1 MEKKRAGLILTEE
14 ISENQISVIPKV
26 GMDLILQ
33 KSAFQSSHI
42 FMHAVHIILST
53 IFTSLQTLYS
63 NDKLNPLS
71 VCTYSPET
79 CHQFYILT

>member
-1 MEKKRAGLILTEE
+1 M
-14 ISENQISVIPKV
+14 

-71 VCTYSPET
+71 VYTYSPET
-79 CHQFYILT
+79 RHQFYILT

>member
-1 MEKKRAGLILTEE
+1 MKFP
-14 ISENQISVIPKV
+14 ENQIPLIPKV

-33 KSAFQSSHI
+33 KAAFQSSHI

-63 NDKLNPLS
+63 NDK
-71 VCTYSPET
+71 
-79 CHQFYILT
+79 

>member
-1 MEKKRAGLILTEE
+1 MFVHEKSGLILNKE
-14 ISENQISVIPKV
+14 ISRKIKISLIPKT

-33 KSAFQSSHI
+33 KKKKQPFRVSHI

-63 NDKLNPLS
+63 DDK
-71 VCTYSPET
+71 
-79 CHQFYILT
+79 

>member
-1 MEKKRAGLILTEE
+1 MFVHEKKSWFDFNRRHFQK
-14 ISENQISVIPKV
+14 NQISVIPKV

-33 KSAFQSSHI
+33 KAAFQSSHI

-63 NDKLNPLS
+63 NDK
-71 VCTYSPET
+71 
-79 CHQFYILT
+79 

>member
-1 MEKKRAGLILTEE
+1 MFVHEKSGLILNKE
-14 ISENQISVIPKV
+14 ISRKIKISLIPKM

-33 KSAFQSSHI
+33 KKKQPFRVSHI

-63 NDKLNPLS
+63 DDK
-71 VCTYSPET
+71 
-79 CHQFYILT
+79 